1 MQFALTGATPV
12 SAAKYST
19 SWTSQTSVTV
29 THNLGTTAVLMQ
41 VFSAASASPL
51 VLSDLITPENVQIVD
66 ANNVQLTFGAAFNG
80 YVVIVGIGATPTAQ
94 SYTTSW
100 VAQTSV
106 TVTHNLGTENVFVQV
121 TDASGNIVI
130 PEDIDI
136 TSGTALT
143 LAFGAAFTGSV
154 LVVALQQGVRQF
166 NASWSAQT
174 TVVISHGLGTTAV
187 IVQVYDGSGNQV
199 IPQTVEITNA
209 NTVTLTFG
217 ASFTG
222 SAVVMG

>member
-1 MQFALTGATPV
+1 M
-12 SAAKYST
+12 
-19 SWTSQTSVTV
+19 
-29 THNLGTTAVLMQ
+29 
-41 VFSAASASPL
+41 
-51 VLSDLITPENVQIVD
+51 
-66 ANNVQLTFGAAFNG
+66 
-80 YVVIVGIGATPTAQ
+80 
-94 SYTTSW
+94 
-100 VAQTSV
+100 
-106 TVTHNLGTENVFVQV
+106 
-121 TDASGNIVI
+121 
-130 PEDIDI
+130 
-136 TSGTALT
+136 
-143 LAFGAAFTGSV
+143 